1 MDAES
6 VTPSRP
12 TLSRLVLL
20 PSPFFPY
27 ASDATLLPTLL
38 ISARRVARAALPVM
52 EHSSEAESVD
62 EGACLLRYQLGVIG
76 PPAVARRRRP
86 SVPPCFPEKRP
97 VPVVLLQAHDED
109 RRGGLSTHRY
119 HIVIWDRWGRW
130 E

>member
-27 ASDATLLPTLL
+27 ASDATLLPALL

-52 EHSSEAESVD
+52 EHSSEVEVVD
-62 EGACLLRYQLGVIG
+62 EGACFLRYQLGVIG

-86 SVPPCFPEKRP
+86 GVPPCFPEKGP
-97 VPVVLLQAHDED
+97 IPVVLLQAHDED
-109 RRGGLSTHRY
+109 RRGGLGAHRY
-119 HIVIWDRWGRW
+119 HIKPWDRWGCWR
-130 E
+130 